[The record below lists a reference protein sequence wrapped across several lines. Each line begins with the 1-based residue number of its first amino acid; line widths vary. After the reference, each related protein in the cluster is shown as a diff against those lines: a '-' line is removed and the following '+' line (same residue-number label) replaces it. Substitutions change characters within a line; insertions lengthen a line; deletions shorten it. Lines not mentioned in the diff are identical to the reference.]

1 MTSTHSASPLPVAA
15 ALASIRLIQKEKLV
29 ENSRV
34 LGEVLERE
42 LIRIQ
47 KKHPDVIGCV
57 HAKGL
62 VAGVMIA
69 KKGTREPDP
78 ETAFR
83 INEACI
89 CKGLLMTA
97 PVGTYGEC
105 HKIAPAL
112 MINEEALRESLQVFE
127 QACDEVLDGTEAHPA
142 V

>member
-1 MTSTHSASPLPVAA
+1 MALSSALTGPLPVAA
-15 ALASIRLIQKEKLV
+15 ALASIRLIQKEGLV

-34 LGEVLERE
+34 LGELLERE
-42 LIRIQ
+42 LLRIQ
-47 KKHPDVIGCV
+47 GKHREVIGCV

-78 ETAFR
+78 DTAFR

-89 CKGLLMTA
+89 HKGLLMTA

-112 MINEEALRESLQVFE
+112 MITEDALKESLAVFE
-127 QACDEVLDGTEAHPA
+127 QACDEILGGAAAP
-142 V
+142 